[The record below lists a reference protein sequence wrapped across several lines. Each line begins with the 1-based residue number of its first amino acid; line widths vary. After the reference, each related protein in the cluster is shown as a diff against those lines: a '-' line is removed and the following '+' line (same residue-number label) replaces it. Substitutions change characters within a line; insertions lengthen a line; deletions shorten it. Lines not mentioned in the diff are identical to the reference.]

1 MTSPSPIDFKV
12 LARMIDNDDV
22 TRLREIASVFGRSS
36 ARMLVQIQECWARGD
51 MKAVYIAAHGWKGA
65 AKQVGALPLAE
76 ALAHLEANLPH
87 AAKALAEV
95 ERHFYALS
103 AWLGTIAGGI

>member
-1 MTSPSPIDFKV
+1 MSTTPSPIDFKL
-12 LARMIDNDDV
+12 LARMIGNDDAL
-22 TRLREIASVFGRSS
+22 RLREIAGLFGRSS
-36 ARMLVQIQECWARGD
+36 ARMLVQIQESWARGD
-51 MKAVYIAAHGWKGA
+51 MKALHIAAHGWKGA

-76 ALAHLEANLPH
+76 ALARLESNLPH

-103 AWLGTIAGGI
+103 AFLGPITG